1 VNPAGTDSSQLVAPR
16 GLFAKRLVDVI
27 LSGSA
32 LLTLSVPLA
41 AVALAI
47 KLDSPGP
54 VIFRQTRV
62 GKDGNFFEILKF
74 RTMRQGTPQVATD
87 LMLKMEQSPI
97 TKVGNLLRK
106 SSVDE
111 LPQLINV
118 LRGDMSLVG
127 PRPALYNQTEL
138 TARRQAAGALRMLP
152 GITGWAQVNG
162 RDELADDVKVEY
174 DKWYCE
180 NWSLMLDL
188 RIIYRTIAAV
198 LNRRGAL

>member
-1 VNPAGTDSSQLVAPR
+1 
-16 GLFAKRLVDVI
+16 
-27 LSGSA
+27 
-32 LLTLSVPLA
+32 
-41 AVALAI
+41 
-47 KLDSPGP
+47 
-54 VIFRQTRV
+54 
-62 GKDGNFFEILKF
+62 
-74 RTMRQGTPQVATD
+74 MRQGTPQVATD

-118 LRGDMSLVG
+118 LRGEMSLVG
-127 PRPALYNQTEL
+127 PRPALYNQTDL
-138 TARRQAAGALRMLP
+138 TAKRQAAGALCMLP

-180 NWSLMLDL
+180 HWSLILDL
-188 RIIYRTIAAV
+188 RIILRTMAAV

>member
-1 VNPAGTDSSQLVAPR
+1 MPR

-32 LLTLSVPLA
+32 LIALSPCLA
-41 AVALAI
+41 AIALAI
-47 KLDSPGP
+47 KFDSPGP

-97 TKVGNLLRK
+97 TKVGNFLRK
-106 SSVDE
+106 SSLDE
-111 LPQLINV
+111 LPQLVNV

-138 TARRQAAGALRMLP
+138 TAQRQAAGALRLLP

-162 RDELADDVKVEY
+162 RDELADEVKVAY

-180 NWSLMLDL
+180 HWSLILDL
-188 RIIYRTIAAV
+188 HIIVRTVAAV
-198 LNRRGAL
+198 LNRRGAR

>member
-1 VNPAGTDSSQLVAPR
+1 
-16 GLFAKRLVDVI
+16 LFAKRIVDVI

-32 LLTLSVPLA
+32 LLVFSPVLA
-41 AVALAI
+41 AVAIAI

-97 TKVGNLLRK
+97 TIVGEFLRK
-106 SSVDE
+106 TSLDE

-127 PRPALYNQTEL
+127 PRPALYNQSEL
-138 TARRQAAGALRMLP
+138 TAKPQAAGALRMLQ

-162 RDELADDVKVEY
+162 RDELVDDVKVEY

-180 NWSLMLDL
+180 HWSLILDL
-188 RIIYRTIAAV
+188 RIIFRTVAAV